1 MRPTSGS
8 CANVLPTLDN
18 LTPTLRL
25 LCGCVRFRGRF
36 VVGVKASLLGKSRS
50 HLGISQTRSLPG
62 RTDLTTSIKIDVVSS
77 CLSPSAS
84 GSASRD
90 RQDDRSSFHL
100 DPWGEPS
107 PQDPP
112 RSSDGSGATFRFL
125 GRFGICYS
133 RRDASA
139 SRRQRVSVMSVP
151 SELKLC
157 AGMRCDAG
165 SDESPSAIAGDRRTP
180 AHGVEDPCGSPV
192 PILRHHKVV
201 RTSGIIHTET
211 LLYATLAPPVNGA
224 LVISL
229 SRKLDPSM
237 TAPLSDTQNQGSS
250 VSFVI
255 GSLARASL
263 AVVPGSRRSW
273 NRRPTHNRGCS

>member
-1 MRPTSGS
+1 MRLRDLASSISQPSLQKHIYGKPVDIFPSLVTTLAGRNTVARLRKMRPTSGS

-107 PQDPP
+107 PRIHLVHRMVAVLPSA
-112 RSSDGSGATFRFL
+112 SSAGSGFAILVGMPPLRV
-125 GRFGICYS
+125 
-133 RRDASA
+133 DSA
-139 SRRQRVSVMSVP
+139 CP
-151 SELKLC
+151 
-157 AGMRCDAG
+157 
-165 SDESPSAIAGDRRTP
+165 
-180 AHGVEDPCGSPV
+180 
-192 PILRHHKVV
+192 
-201 RTSGIIHTET
+201 
-211 LLYATLAPPVNGA
+211 
-224 LVISL
+224 
-229 SRKLDPSM
+229 
-237 TAPLSDTQNQGSS
+237 
-250 VSFVI
+250 
-255 GSLARASL
+255 
-263 AVVPGSRRSW
+263 
-273 NRRPTHNRGCS
+273 